1 MRKNRFGLLIVV
13 LLGVVML
20 AGIPR
25 AVDLDTL
32 YAASTEKVVTSESM
46 HTVLTTAMLGRTES
60 VKFTYK
66 GKVKTL
72 KSTLQNAIEE
82 AMASD
87 PYIQYNIK
95 SYAYHYKGNNV
106 SAEVNIDLKY
116 RESKTQTAYVERRVK
131 EILQKIITP
140 EMNAHE
146 KVEAIHDWIVLHL
159 AYDESL
165 QKYTAYDGLATG
177 STVCQGYS
185 LLAYKMLEES
195 GIENR
200 IVEGQAGGQLHA
212 WNLVLLDGKWY
223 HLDAT
228 WDDPTPNQPGKV
240 SYNYYLLTDQEMAED
255 HTWQKK
261 YPAATQLYR
270 DTLGELQQQND
281 GKIEAYD
288 RLYRKLDYVLYNED
302 EIIRSSADLKALVK
316 ETIKEEQK
324 TVLFRYSGE
333 RARLTEALKDL
344 YSLGLESISYYV
356 SDFEDT
362 GDAKVKVS
370 WNLE

>member
-13 LLGVVML
+13 LLALTVIVL
-20 AGIPR
+20 IPR
-25 AVDLDTL
+25 AVNLDTL

-46 HTVLTTAMLGRTES
+46 HTVLTTAMLNRTES

-66 GKVKTL
+66 GKIKTL
-72 KSTLQNAIEE
+72 KAALQKAIEE

-116 RESKTQTAYVERRVK
+116 RESKAQTAYVERRVK
-131 EILQKIITP
+131 EILEEIITP
-140 EMNAHE
+140 GMNSHE

-159 AYDESL
+159 AYDVSL

-185 LLAYKMLEES
+185 LLAYKMLEQS
-195 GIENR
+195 GVKNR

-223 HLDAT
+223 HLDTT

-240 SYNYYLLTDQEMAED
+240 SYNYYLLKDEEMGED
-255 HTWQKK
+255 HTWQKQ
-261 YPAATQLYR
+261 YPAASSLYR
-270 DTLGELQQQND
+270 ETLAVLQQTDNN
-281 GKIEAYD
+281 KAAAYD
-288 RLYRKLDYVLYNED
+288 RLYNKLDYVLYNED
-302 EIIRSSADLKALVK
+302 KIIHSSADLKALVTEK
-316 ETIKEEQK
+316 IEEKQK

-333 RARLTEALKDL
+333 KARLLEALKDL
-344 YSLGLESISYYV
+344 YSLGIDSVSYYV

-362 GDAKVKVS
+362 GDIKVKVS
-370 WNLE
+370 WDLI

>member
-1 MRKNRFGLLIVV
+1 MIVV
-13 LLGVVML
+13 LLALTMIVV
-20 AGIPR
+20 IPR

-32 YAASTEKVVTSESM
+32 YAASTEKIVTSESM
-46 HTVLTTAMLGRTES
+46 HTVLTTAMLDRTES

-72 KSTLQNAIEE
+72 KATLQKAIEE

-106 SAEVNIDLKY
+106 SAEVSIDLKY
-116 RESKTQTAYVERRVK
+116 RESKAQTAYVERRVT
-131 EILQKIITP
+131 EILDEIITP
-140 EMNAHE
+140 EMNSHE

-159 AYDESL
+159 AYDVSL

-185 LLAYKMLEES
+185 LLAYKMLEQS
-195 GIENR
+195 GVKNR

-223 HLDAT
+223 HLDTT
-228 WDDPTPNQPGKV
+228 WDDPTPDQPGKV
-240 SYNYYLLTDQEMAED
+240 SYNYYLLTDEEMGED

-261 YPAATQLYR
+261 YPEASFLYR
-270 DTLGELQQQND
+270 ETLAELQQAD
-281 GKIEAYD
+281 DDKIVVYE
-288 RLYRKLDYVLYNED
+288 RLYNKLDYVLYNED
-302 EIIRSSADLKALVK
+302 KIIHSSADLKILVK
-316 ETIKEEQK
+316 DKIKEEQK
-324 TVLFRYSGE
+324 AVLFRYSGE
-333 RARLTEALKDL
+333 KARLLEALKDL
-344 YSLGLESISYYV
+344 YSLGLDSVSYYV
-356 SDFEDT
+356 SNFEDT
-362 GDAKVKVS
+362 GDVKVKVS
-370 WNLE
+370 WDLK